1 MEVERWL
8 RLRTLATLEKDW
20 GLILSAL
27 VQLVTV
33 SSSSVREPSA
43 SLGSQTLLTYG
54 THAKCRQNTHPHRIK
69 GT

>member
-33 SSSSVREPSA
+33 SSSSVRGPSA
-43 SLGSQTLLTYG
+43 SLGS
-54 THAKCRQNTHPHRIK
+54 HRHCSHMVHMQNAGKIPIHIE
-69 GT
+69 